1 MDGTFRGGLL
11 EVRIELQL
19 VKSFVESLDVP
30 WVSMLKINA
39 SPYAIGY
46 YPFPNLLEEAWQDAE
61 ASTLG
66 LMST

>member
-19 VKSFVESLDVP
+19 VRSFVDSLDVP

-46 YPFPNLLEEAWQDAE
+46 YPFPNLLEEA
-61 ASTLG
+61 
-66 LMST
+66 